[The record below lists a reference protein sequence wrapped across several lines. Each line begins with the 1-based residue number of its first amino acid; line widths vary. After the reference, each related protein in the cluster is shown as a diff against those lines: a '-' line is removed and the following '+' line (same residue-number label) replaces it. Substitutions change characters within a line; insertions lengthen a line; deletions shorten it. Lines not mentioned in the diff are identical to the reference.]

1 MATNSNDDFVY
12 VTYIQTTPEK
22 LWDALTN
29 PAFTRQYWFGIDV
42 HSDWKVGSPIRYVM
56 EDQTKVEGKV
66 LVADRPKL
74 LSYTF
79 RQATGDISKEPPTQV
94 TLELEPEA
102 GTKTVRLTV
111 THTDFVTNSL
121 HRPAIA
127 QGWPAV
133 LSNLKSFLETGKVLE
148 FES

>member
-1 MATNSNDDFVY
+1 MAKDNQDYIY
-12 VTYIQTTPEK
+12 VTYIKTSPEK
-22 LWDALTN
+22 LWDALTT
-29 PAFTRQYWFGIDV
+29 PAFTRQYWFGMAIT
-42 HSDWKVGSPIRYVM
+42 SDWKVGSSMTYQKDGKAVV
-56 EDQTKVEGKV
+56 DGKV

-79 RQATGDISKEPPTQV
+79 RESSGEASLEPPTKV

-102 GTKTVRLTV
+102 GTETVRLTV
-111 THTDFVTNSL
+111 THTDFVVNSK
-121 HRPAIA
+121 HRPSIS

-133 LSNLKSFLETGKVLE
+133 LSGLKSLLETGNPLE